1 MKEIKTKSE
10 FEEVIK
16 GKVLVDF
23 YADWC
28 GPCKMLRPILE
39 RVEEKLDY
47 EIVGLN
53 VDMLRSIA
61 MKYKVMSIPDLIIFE
76 NGKVIKE
83 EKGFK
88 TEDELCEFLGLDK

>member
-1 MKEIKTKSE
+1 MREINTKSE

-39 RVEEKLDY
+39 RIEEKLDY

-53 VDMLRSIA
+53 VDLFRSIA
-61 MKYKVMSIPDLIIFE
+61 MKYKVMSIPNLILFE

-88 TEDELCEFLGLDK
+88 TEEELSGFLELN

>member
-1 MKEIKTKSE
+1 MREIKTKSE
-10 FEEVIK
+10 FEELIK

-39 RVEEKLDY
+39 RVGEKLDY

-53 VDMLRSIA
+53 VDMFRSIA
-61 MKYKVMSIPDLIIFE
+61 MKYRVMSIPNLILFE

-88 TEDELCEFLGLDK
+88 TEDELGLFLEL